1 LVPVARQGNSNL
13 EPNPRK
19 RKPTM
24 SNGST
29 SMMNEPLGELCTDE
43 SGTTMDKD
51 TTTLSKK
58 SPSTRLSPPKRKVRR
73 QSAGSTHETTL
84 HKKKKPRFQSLSPR
98 RRSPRKS
105 TVQFS
110 PNLKI
115 YKADDYDRTQP
126 ELNVFDCDGCSQ
138 KILQERY
145 TCTQCDYDL
154 CATCAPMLIQ
164 KHKHDAKSFRLIP
177 PDEEDN

>member
-1 LVPVARQGNSNL
+1 
-13 EPNPRK
+13 
-19 RKPTM
+19 
-24 SNGST
+24 
-29 SMMNEPLGELCTDE
+29 
-43 SGTTMDKD
+43 MDKD
-51 TTTLSKK
+51 TTTRSNK
-58 SPSTRLSPPKRKVRR
+58 STPTTQSQPKRKARR
-73 QSAGSTHETTL
+73 QSTGSTHETTL
-84 HKKKKPRFQSLSPR
+84 HKKKKPHFQSLSPTR

-138 KILQERY
+138 KILQERH

-154 CATCAPMLIQ
+154 CATCAPLLIQ
-164 KHKHDAKSFRLIP
+164 KHEHDAKSFRLIP
-177 PDEEDN
+177 PDEEDD